1 MFDNLSKNELLKNLK
16 VKLDVFK
23 NEKINEK
30 QHENKYLNRFILKMK
45 SIGVKKQKIQNCE
58 NLTVFEENE
67 TKKHNF

>member
-1 MFDNLSKNELLKNLK
+1 MRKNCRKQCKNR
-16 VKLDVFK
+16 
-23 NEKINEK
+23 
-30 QHENKYLNRFILKMK
+30 HLNRFILKMK

>member
-16 VKLDVFK
+16 VKSDVFK
-23 NEKINEK
+23 NEKIYEK
-30 QHENKYLNRFILKMK
+30 QHENKYLNRFILKIK